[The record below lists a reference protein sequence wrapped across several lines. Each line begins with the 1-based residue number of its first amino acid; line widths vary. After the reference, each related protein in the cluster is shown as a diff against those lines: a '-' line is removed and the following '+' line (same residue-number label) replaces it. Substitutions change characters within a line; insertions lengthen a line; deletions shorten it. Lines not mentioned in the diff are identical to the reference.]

1 MVSIRRPE
9 ASSDLD
15 PSHLCRHAPAVPAL
29 LGTLPPLNSFVC
41 VLGCVRWGVMGGG
54 IGGGVDGV
62 TQIMP
67 HHTAYLHSAPNSN
80 IDTVATVA
88 AAGRFRF
95 VLYFPQRHVFLPS
108 LT

>member
-41 VLGCVRWGVMGGG
+41 VLGCVRWGV
-54 IGGGVDGV
+54 IGGGYWWRVDGV

-95 VLYFPQRHVFLPS
+95 VLYFPQRHVFLSS